1 MPETITSPNDTVL
14 VDVRDAVCWISFN
27 RPKSLNAINP
37 DLVSALDHIISGVKG
52 RDDIRCVVLQGAGEH
67 FMAGGDVKSFKVML
81 DTEPDVTARRHE
93 FERLLHNVHDVI
105 FKMRNLPQ
113 PIVALVNG
121 AVAGAGVSLMLA
133 CDLVIAADSAF
144 FTLAYCHL
152 GVSPD
157 GGSTYHLPRMVGM
170 KRAFQIAL
178 LGDRFDAETAEK
190 WGLINWVFTAAEL
203 QSEAEKII
211 NRLANGPTHAHG
223 HAKALLNTSLS
234 NSIEAQ
240 LDKEIVGF
248 VDCTTTSDFDEG
260 VTAFV
265 DKRKPEFTG
274 RS

>member
-1 MPETITSPNDTVL
+1 MSAVISSPNETVL

-27 RPKSLNAINP
+27 RPKSLNAISP
-37 DLVSALDHIISGVKG
+37 ELVTALDHIISAIKD
-52 RDDIRCVVLQGAGEH
+52 RDDIRCVVLQGAGDH

-81 DTEPDVTARRHE
+81 DSEPDVTARRHE
-93 FERLLHNVHDVI
+93 FERLLHNVHEVI
-105 FKMRNLPQ
+105 FKMRNLSQ

-133 CDLVIAADSAF
+133 CDLVIAADNAF

-190 WGLINWVFTAAEL
+190 WGLINWVFAASDV
-203 QSEAEKII
+203 QAEAGKII
-211 NRLANGPTHAHG
+211 ERLANGPTYAHG
-223 HAKALLNTSLS
+223 HAKSLLNASLS
-234 NSIEAQ
+234 NSIDVQ
-240 LDKEIVGF
+240 LDKEITGF
-248 VDCTTTSDFDEG
+248 VNCTTTADFDEG
-260 VTAFV
+260 VSAFV
-265 DKRKPEFTG
+265 EKRKPKFTG